1 MSKLK
6 KLPEKNLRFILK
18 RMKDDIDRFGRPNDF
33 ISGSNRSIINDIFD
47 DIGLTLDTDDLS
59 FIFALYKLNP
69 NPEVG
74 NLQIQKLLGYMEST
88 KNMATIKKFEDLEI
102 WKEARKLSKEII
114 TIAKESDLKTDFRL
128 KDQIKA
134 SSGSVMDNIAEGFER
149 NGNLEFRQF
158 LSIAKGSAGE
168 SRSQLYRVLDFNYIN
183 DEKFNVLRI
192 DYENLSGK
200 INNFIS
206 YLNKKDFKGTKFQ

>member
-1 MSKLK
+1 
-6 KLPEKNLRFILK
+6 
-18 RMKDDIDRFGRPNDF
+18 
-33 ISGSNRSIINDIFD
+33 
-47 DIGLTLDTDDLS
+47 
-59 FIFALYKLNP
+59 
-69 NPEVG
+69 
-74 NLQIQKLLGYMEST
+74 
-88 KNMATIKKFEDLEI
+88 MATITRFEDLEI
-102 WKEARKLSKEII
+102 WQEARRLAKEIHI
-114 TIAKESDLKTDFRL
+114 ISIETELKNDFRFR
-128 KDQIKA
+128 DQIKS

-168 SRSQLYRVLDFNYIN
+168 SRSQLYRVWDFNYIN

>member
-1 MSKLK
+1 
-6 KLPEKNLRFILK
+6 
-18 RMKDDIDRFGRPNDF
+18 
-33 ISGSNRSIINDIFD
+33 
-47 DIGLTLDTDDLS
+47 
-59 FIFALYKLNP
+59 
-69 NPEVG
+69 
-74 NLQIQKLLGYMEST
+74 
-88 KNMATIKKFEDLEI
+88 MATITRFEDLEI
-102 WKEARKLSKEII
+102 WKEARRLAKEIHI
-114 TIAKESDLKTDFRL
+114 ISIETELKNDFRFR
-128 KDQIKA
+128 DQIKA

-183 DEKFNVLRI
+183 DEKFNGLRI